1 MRSTGLWFEA
11 TSAAICLSEQWPIP
25 GKSPIKFAVGTGPI
39 PGMDRAIRRASIG
52 SVLANTPLAR
62 ENERTCAA
70 DTWRASKPVSFRACH
85 TAYSYPPVGS
95 RAIAVGVGVYR
106 IGRKREACFA
116 VVIAIMKVL
125 LQAEHYSRIR
135 VSLYDCGFRRFGT
148 WSTKRTVSAHL
159 DCKKLWV

>member
-1 MRSTGLWFEA
+1 MMSSFLATTIKTTLCGLPFSFSRSAKMCRTGLWFEA
-11 TSAAICLSEQWPIP
+11 TRAAICLSEQWPIP

-95 RAIAVGVGVYR
+95 RAIMMPSGSPN
-106 IGRKREACFA
+106 
-116 VVIAIMKVL
+116 
-125 LQAEHYSRIR
+125 H
-135 VSLYDCGFRRFGT
+135 
-148 WSTKRTVSAHL
+148 SA
-159 DCKKLWV
+159 KTR